1 MEIENILPRGR
12 VEARGALC
20 VECLSAVAPAG
31 AVLDRTGA
39 ALCRACAAEFYTAC
53 AACAGL
59 VPRDEALARDDV
71 GGGDESKLYCAEC
84 FRAAAFA
91 AEEAEPVSDEE
102 VTALVAEFVAL
113 HAEKKRLDAR
123 VEEIKERLKV
133 AARARPRVAGAVVL
147 RAGEDAGVRCSY
159 SVRTTYDAG
168 KLEAVEAMLGGAEFA
183 ALFERKVTYSP
194 VRNSLEEFLASSDDE
209 HGAAREAIRAAAQH
223 TETATLNVVAQKK
236 QKKAA
241 KADEPQ

>member
-1 MEIENILPRGR
+1 

-20 VECLSAVAPAG
+20 VECLSAVGAAE

-39 ALCRACAAEFYTAC
+39 ALCRACAAEFYAAC
-53 AACAGL
+53 AACGGL
-59 VPRDEALARDDV
+59 VPRDEALARDD
-71 GGGDESKLYCAEC
+71 GGGDNKLYCAEC
-84 FRAAAFA
+84 FRASAFA
-91 AEEAEPVSDEE
+91 AEEAEPVSDDE
-102 VTALVAEFVAL
+102 VEALVAEFVAL

-123 VEEIKERLKV
+123 VEEIKERLKL

-159 SVRTTYDAG
+159 SVRTTYDAE
-168 KLEAVEAMLGGAEFA
+168 KLQTVEAMLGGAGFA
-183 ALFERKVTYSP
+183 SLFERKVTFSP
-194 VRNSLEEFLASSDDE
+194 VKNSLEEFLSSSDDE

-236 QKKAA
+236 KKAA

>member
-1 MEIENILPRGR
+1 MEVENILPRER

-20 VECLSAVAPAG
+20 VECLSAVGAAE

-53 AACAGL
+53 AACGGL
-59 VPRDEALARDDV
+59 VPRDEALARDD
-71 GGGDESKLYCAEC
+71 GGGGENRLYCAEC

-102 VTALVAEFVAL
+102 VEALVAEFVAL

-123 VEEIKERLKV
+123 VDEIKERLKL

-159 SVRTTYDAG
+159 SVRTTYDAE
-168 KLEAVEAMLGGAEFA
+168 KLRTVEALLGGAEFA
-183 ALFERKVTYSP
+183 LLFERKVTFSP
-194 VRNSLEEFLASSDDE
+194 VKNSLEEFLSSSDDE
-209 HGAAREAIRAAAQH
+209 RGAAREAIRAAAQH

-236 QKKAA
+236 KKAA
-241 KADEPQ
+241 KEDEPR